1 MKRTSC
7 TSYEKLEQAKL
18 PQKKLLSENLFKNS
32 NSLKTRKTHA
42 LNTESDASEREKE
55 RKRVICVARHTKTR
69 VSVVAVKR

>member
-32 NSLKTRKTHA
+32 NSLKKRKTHV
-42 LNTESDASEREKE
+42 LPRPQHRERCKRERKREKE
-55 RKRVICVARHTKTR
+55 LCVSQDARKHEYR
-69 VSVVAVKR
+69 